1 VTLTEGAGSIAVA
14 APGTEDTVAV
24 VDVGSSYEL
33 HDGAELDADAARVIK
48 KLEAT
53 RRQLSSKCRTLEAQ
67 RSVGGQGTDSRH
79 AILTLT
85 KKIDDIDRDIA
96 LLQQGADPGSIGND
110 VANASVPDA
119 PLVAAAADDAH
130 HHTPNRVRD
139 IAAAAADNAAA
150 KKPTGHGDGDDDGAD
165 DDGGGGG
172 CLGDP
177 DDITSTCLCGT
188 CQWCLQHE
196 RECSGAND
204 QHTQEDVHD
213 FEIHPAVK
221 EDFDSEKEKRMRWS
235 GQVNKSKKTS
245 KPGTFAPPHHLSEA
259 KYSAGAVHRTKM
271 IFRHDGQQ
279 FGASCRCSTER
290 SFF

>member
-1 VTLTEGAGSIAVA
+1 MDSDDEFWEDYLLPLPRPQVSRATDQHECPGTSSTAVVTLTEGAGSIAVA

-130 HHTPNRVRD
+130 HHTP
-139 IAAAAADNAAA
+139 
-150 KKPTGHGDGDDDGAD
+150 HG
-165 DDGGGGG
+165 
-172 CLGDP
+172 
-177 DDITSTCLCGT
+177 
-188 CQWCLQHE
+188 
-196 RECSGAND
+196 R
-204 QHTQEDVHD
+204 
-213 FEIHPAVK
+213 
-221 EDFDSEKEKRMRWS
+221 
-235 GQVNKSKKTS
+235 
-245 KPGTFAPPHHLSEA
+245 
-259 KYSAGAVHRTKM
+259 
-271 IFRHDGQQ
+271 
-279 FGASCRCSTER
+279 
-290 SFF
+290 